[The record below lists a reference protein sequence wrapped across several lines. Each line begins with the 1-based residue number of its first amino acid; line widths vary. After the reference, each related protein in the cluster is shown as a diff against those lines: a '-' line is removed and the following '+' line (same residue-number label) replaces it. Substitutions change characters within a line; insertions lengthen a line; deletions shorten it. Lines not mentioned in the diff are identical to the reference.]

1 MAGSALAGGL
11 TTALRLITKA
21 VFEKS
26 NGSLRKGASKFNIFG
41 RSQIPKKKYPLSFGS
56 KYACLKF
63 HLLHFSSFVVIFLAI
78 STFIELLCVILYAYI
93 FPKLPI
99 VKYYRS
105 KAASEGSKTV
115 AADLA
120 AAGIQNQSDLV
131 PFGSIKNT
139 TSSFILQYLS

>member
-1 MAGSALAGGL
+1 MGDL
-11 TTALRLITKA
+11 
-21 VFEKS
+21 KS
-26 NGSLRKGASKFNIFG
+26 
-41 RSQIPKKKYPLSFGS
+41 KKKKNPLSFGS

-131 PFGSIKNT
+131 TFGSIKNT
-139 TSSFILQYLS
+139 TSSFILQYLSWSFSFALFIFSIFLRRLMIIPRIKG